1 MFLHLEALMINFQ
14 QYELYLLKGKTICLI
29 FILQLLLKTALRLP
43 ILPKSGRFVLSVQK
57 LKSVRMFNSSAMLP
71 VLGDT
76 TIGEGTIVFPGAVL
90 GGGPQDHGNE
100 FQPDAR
106 LVIGKRN
113 VIRENVTMNAGTPKG
128 QNPIGDGTPVENLVT
143 YVGDDGM
150 FMVNSHVAHDCVV
163 GNNVIM
169 TNNAVIAGHVRI
181 GDGAILG
188 GNCAVHQFCRIGRK
202 AMIGGMTGVD
212 RDVIPFGIVT
222 GDRGNLRGLNLI
234 GLKRSGFAPDVV
246 KAISKAYMYIFKSS
260 EDTFAVRLE
269 KAHEKYKDNPM
280 VMEMIEFIDL
290 SEKGQAQW
298 LEGRHWLIFQTA

>member
-1 MFLHLEALMINFQ
+1 MSNIHPSAVVETGAQIAATAKIGPFCYVSSKAKIGENVQ
-14 QYELYLLKGKTICLI
+14 LI
-29 FILQLLLKTALRLP
+29 
-43 ILPKSGRFVLSVQK
+43 SNV
-57 LKSVRMFNSSAMLP
+57 N

-100 FQPDAR
+100 FLPDAR

-113 VIRENVTMNAGTPKG
+113 VIRENVTMHAGTPKG
-128 QNPIGDGTPVENLVT
+128 QNPIGDGTPVENMVT

-150 FMVNSHVAHDCVV
+150 FMVNSHIAHDCVV

-169 TNNAVIAGHVRI
+169 TNNAVIGGHVRI

-202 AMIGGMTGVD
+202 AMIGGLTGVD

-222 GDRGNLRGLNLI
+222 GDRGHLRGLNLV
-234 GLKRSGFAPDVV
+234 GLRRSGFAPDVV
-246 KAISKAYMYIFKSS
+246 KAISKAYMYIFKSD
-260 EDTFAVRLE
+260 EDNFETRLQ
-269 KAHEKYKDNPM
+269 KAHEKYKDNEM
-280 VMEMIEFIDL
+280 VMEIVDFLTLAEQGRRKAM
-290 SEKGQAQW
+290 KAAQD
-298 LEGRHWLIFQTA
+298 

>member
-1 MFLHLEALMINFQ
+1 MSNIHPSAVVEDGAQIADTAKIGPFCFVSSKAKIGADVQ
-14 QYELYLLKGKTICLI
+14 LI
-29 FILQLLLKTALRLP
+29 GHVT
-43 ILPKSGRFVLSVQK
+43 
-57 LKSVRMFNSSAMLP
+57 

-169 TNNAVIAGHVRI
+169 TNNAVIGGHVRV

-188 GNCAVHQFCRIGRK
+188 GNSAVHQFCRIGRK
-202 AMIGGMTGVD
+202 AMIGGLSGVD
-212 RDVIPFGIVT
+212 RDVIPFAIVT
-222 GDRGNLRGLNLI
+222 GERGKLRGLNVI
-234 GLKRSGFAPDVV
+234 GLKRSGYAPEVV
-246 KAISKAYMYIFKSS
+246 KAISRAFMYIFKGK
-260 EDTFAVRLE
+260 EDNFETRVQ
-269 KAHEKYKDNPM
+269 KARKLFKDNDM
-280 VMEMIEFIDL
+280 VQEQLDFIEFSL
-290 SEKGQAQW
+290 KGRRNVMVA
-298 LEGRHWLIFQTA
+298 E